1 MKSNRIHPDSSSSHD
16 TGAPLEGLVQF
27 SAALSSAV
35 DDAAKRELALDGL
48 TLTDYRILMVLMTDE
63 DCSLTELSR
72 ALLYGLPAISR
83 RVGQLVEK
91 GLISRRRPR
100 EDRRIVLLKLTEA
113 GWELALQLR
122 QRMQDCEDRLC
133 NGISGED
140 MDSYR
145 LVVRQILSNCR
156 R

>member
-1 MKSNRIHPDSSSSHD
+1 MKNSRIHPDRSPSHD
-16 TGAPLEGLVQF
+16 TGAPLEGLVQY

-35 DDAAKRELALDGL
+35 DDAAKRELAMDGL

-133 NGISGED
+133 DGISGED

>member
-1 MKSNRIHPDSSSSHD
+1 MKSNRIHPDSSPSHD

-35 DDAAKRELALDGL
+35 DDAAKRELALNDL

-63 DCSLTELSR
+63 DWSVTDLSR

-113 GWELALQLR
+113 GWELALRLR

-133 NGISGED
+133 DGISGEE

>member
-1 MKSNRIHPDSSSSHD
+1 MKSNRIHPDSSPSHD
-16 TGAPLEGLVQF
+16 TGAPLEGLVQC

-35 DDAAKRELALDGL
+35 DDAAKRELAMDGL

-63 DCSLTELSR
+63 DSSLTDLSR

-122 QRMQDCEDRLC
+122 QRMQDREDRLC
-133 NGISGED
+133 NGISGEE

>member
-1 MKSNRIHPDSSSSHD
+1 MKSNRIHPDSSPSHD
-16 TGAPLEGLVQF
+16 TGVPLEGLVQF
-27 SAALSSAV
+27 SAALSSAL
-35 DDAAKRELALDGL
+35 DDAAKRELAFDGL
-48 TLTDYRILMVLMTDE
+48 TLTDYRILMVLMTDQ
-63 DCSLTELSR
+63 DWSVTGLSR
-72 ALLYGLPAISR
+72 ALLYEPSAISR
-83 RVGQLVEK
+83 RVGQVVEK
-91 GLISRRRPR
+91 GLLSRRRPR

-133 NGISGED
+133 DGISGED